1 MFSLTIEMIKWGVI
15 YPIVIIVLAIF
26 ISLVLQTHINREVK
40 ADEIEF
46 VLAKN
51 YFTAKFSDDGVIG
64 EENFD
69 SFSEYSE
76 DYFGTQVRMAGKEYY
91 SNFNLY
97 KDSQLC
103 GIKNSPF
110 KCSRTFTD
118 FYLNSSKIEKA
129 EIKMVMKR
137 E

>member
-26 ISLVLQTHINREVK
+26 ISVVLQTHVNREVK
-40 ADEIEF
+40 SDEIEF

-51 YFTAKFSDDGVIG
+51 YFATKFSDNGLIRD
-64 EENFD
+64 ENFD
-69 SFSEYSE
+69 KLGEYSE
-76 DYFGTQVRMAGKEYY
+76 EDFAVQVSIAENKYY
-91 SNFNLY
+91 SNFNLHRDN
-97 KDSQLC
+97 KLC